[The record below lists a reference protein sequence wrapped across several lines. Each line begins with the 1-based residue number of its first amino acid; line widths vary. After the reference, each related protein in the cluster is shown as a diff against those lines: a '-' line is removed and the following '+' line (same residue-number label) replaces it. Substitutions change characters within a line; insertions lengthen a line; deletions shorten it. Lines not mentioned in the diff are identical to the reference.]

1 MKKVISASEVGSYI
15 FCPRAWHMRRHGVS
29 MPDAGARLRLAHGSE
44 KHAAHAA
51 QVEGTVRM
59 ARGMMVF
66 SLLAALSSLLY
77 LLTTTAFF
85 LYLSA
90 ISVVSTM
97 VMVLL
102 TRRGRR
108 ETGVRGAVVYTDAK
122 GKPLFS
128 RRLLL
133 TGRPDYLVQQEGM
146 TVPVE
151 FKARPAPVVPYASHI
166 GQLHSYCL
174 LVEEVMG
181 TSPGFG
187 VLRYEDREF
196 RIPYTPRERL
206 TLLGRL
212 REMRHIM
219 ALGSRPPGQ
228 RDNRCTVCGYRTLCG
243 F

>member
-1 MKKVISASEVGSYI
+1 MRKVISASEVGSYI

-29 MPDAGARLRLAHGSE
+29 MPDAGARLRLVEGTEAHM
-44 KHAAHAA
+44 AHAA

-59 ARGMMVF
+59 ASGMMVL
-66 SLLAALSSLLY
+66 SLLAALSGLLY
-77 LLTTTAFF
+77 LLTMTAFF

-90 ISVVSTM
+90 ISVVSAM

-102 TRRGRR
+102 ARRGRR

-151 FKARPAPVVPYASHI
+151 FKARPAPAVPYASHI

-174 LVEEVMG
+174 LVEEVLG
-181 TSPGFG
+181 TSPEFG

-196 RIPYTPRERL
+196 RIPYTPGERL

-212 REMRHIM
+212 REMRHMM
-219 ALGSRPPGQ
+219 APGSRPPGR
-228 RDNRCTVCGYRTLCG
+228 RDNRCTVCGYRTICG